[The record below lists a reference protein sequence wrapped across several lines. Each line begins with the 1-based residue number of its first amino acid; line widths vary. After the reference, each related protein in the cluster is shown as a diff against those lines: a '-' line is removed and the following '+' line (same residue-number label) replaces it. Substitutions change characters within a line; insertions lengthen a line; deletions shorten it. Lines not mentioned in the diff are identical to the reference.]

1 MIDVEVKKRGDEAFK
16 SLKFE
21 EAVSFYKEAL
31 SSASA
36 DPIVLNSN
44 LSACFFEMG
53 DYETCIWHSGIVK
66 DLVDASGVSESSQKI
81 LEKNITRVQKAKC
94 FVSDN
99 DGEDVKRSNLTK
111 LNWQEK
117 LNKVKINKQ
126 NASVTFSFKKKR
138 NLL

>member
-1 MIDVEVKKRGDEAFK
+1 MIDVEIKKRGDEAFK
-16 SLKFE
+16 KFKFE

-53 DYETCIWHSGIVK
+53 DYETCIRHSGIVK
-66 DLVDASGVSESSQKI
+66 DLLDASGESESRKNI

-94 FVSDN
+94 FVSSHN
-99 DGEDVKRSNLTK
+99 GGEEVKRSNLTK

-117 LNKVKINKQ
+117 LNKVKINKL
-126 NASVTFSFKKKR
+126 NASVTFVFKI
-138 NLL
+138 NL

>member
-1 MIDVEVKKRGDEAFK
+1 MVDVEIKKRGDEAFK

-53 DYETCIWHSGIVK
+53 DYETCIKHSGIVK
-66 DLVDASGVSESSQKI
+66 DLVDASGERESRKNI

-94 FVSDN
+94 FVSSDN
-99 DGEDVKRSNLTK
+99 GGEEVKKSNLNQ

-117 LNKVKINKQ
+117 LNKVKINKL
-126 NASVTFSFKKKR
+126 NA
-138 NLL
+138 